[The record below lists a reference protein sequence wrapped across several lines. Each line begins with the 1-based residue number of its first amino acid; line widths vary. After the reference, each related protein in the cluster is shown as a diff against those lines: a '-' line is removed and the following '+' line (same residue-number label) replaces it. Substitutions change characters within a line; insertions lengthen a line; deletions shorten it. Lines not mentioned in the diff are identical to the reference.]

1 MKPFDDSKL
10 VETNAKLEQSFKEE
24 RDSWNQKISDLVD
37 KLKDNSKL
45 AEAMAYGLSYR
56 QMIVEKSIQYK
67 QILAKKNSVWDK
79 AKCDRYRQYMV
90 EGDLKLTGSE
100 KNDFVNADLTS
111 LKYQISLLQTQIE
124 YFQETIQ
131 VLNSFQF
138 AVKNK
143 IQIISEEI
151 M

>member
-1 MKPFDDSKL
+1 
-10 VETNAKLEQSFKEE
+10 
-24 RDSWNQKISDLVD
+24 
-37 KLKDNSKL
+37 
-45 AEAMAYGLSYR
+45 MAYGLSYR

-90 EGDLKLTGSE
+90 EGDLKLTGTE

>member
-56 QMIVEKSIQYK
+56 QMIVEKSI
-67 QILAKKNSVWDK
+67 LP
-79 AKCDRYRQYMV
+79 M
-90 EGDLKLTGSE
+90 
-100 KNDFVNADLTS
+100 F
-111 LKYQISLLQTQIE
+111 
-124 YFQETIQ
+124 
-131 VLNSFQF
+131 
-138 AVKNK
+138 
-143 IQIISEEI
+143 
-151 M
+151 